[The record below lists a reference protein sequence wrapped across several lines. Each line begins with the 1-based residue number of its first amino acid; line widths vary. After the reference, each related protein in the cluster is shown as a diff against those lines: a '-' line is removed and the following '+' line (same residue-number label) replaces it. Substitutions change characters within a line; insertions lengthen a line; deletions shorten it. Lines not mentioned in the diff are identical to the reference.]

1 MANVRIK
8 DLSTDSALSA
18 GDYVVVDSAS
28 EGSRKFDLG
37 TELTSIKEDIENIS
51 GISDDVKNALL
62 AIAANVGYKDGD
74 GTEYYQALYDALYP
88 PAQTYTVTNT
98 LTGCTTNNSAVAVT
112 ENEPYSATITAST
125 GYKLTGATVAIT
137 MGGTDITATAYNN
150 GAISIASVT
159 GDLSIT
165 ITAVAVTLSSIS
177 AVYTQSGTVYDTD
190 SLDSLKTDLVVTATW
205 SDSTTTTLDSAEYT
219 LSGTLT
225 AGTSTIT
232 VTYEGKTTTFT
243 VTVTHNVTPL
253 YDWDFTES
261 LVDSIEGMT
270 ATLRGGS
277 TRTDEG
283 VVFNGTNQCA
293 ILTNSKVAIS
303 NKTVIIDIPS
313 GQLAASGSS
322 SHARLFS
329 SSNNSD
335 GNTSSSSA
343 CFVFQYNQG
352 WNVYTGSSW
361 GTKLN
366 SSTYPLTFF
375 DNKRLKLYIGSDMKV
390 KVSYASMDSDTFT
403 TIGTFTAAW
412 GSSYSSGYLVLGGY
426 NTNNTAPITF
436 SRVQIFDG
444 EV

>member
-1 MANVRIK
+1 MANIRIK

-37 TELTSIKEDIENIS
+37 TEIADIKEDIEQLD
-51 GISDDVKNALL
+51 GLSDDVKNALL

-190 SLDSLKTDLVVTATW
+190 TLDSLKTDLVVTATW
-205 SDSTTTTLDSAEYT
+205 SDASTSTVASADYT

-225 AGTSTIT
+225 AGTSTVT
-232 VTYEGKTTTFT
+232 VSYGGKTTTFT

-253 YDWDFTES
+253 YDWDFTQS
-261 LVDSIEGMT
+261 LVDSVSSMT
-270 ATLRGGS
+270 AVTKGGAS
-277 TRTDEG
+277 RDTDG
-283 VVFNGTNQCA
+283 VKFTGSSQCVV
-293 ILTNSKVAIS
+293 LTNEKVTIA
-303 NKTVIIDIPS
+303 NRTVIIDLPS
-313 GQLAASGSS
+313 AELVASGSN
-322 SHARLFS
+322 HARLFS

-335 GNTSSSSA
+335 GNTTSSTA
-343 CFVFQYNQG
+343 CFVYQYNQG
-352 WNVYTGSSW
+352 WNVYTGSAW

-366 SSTYPLTFF
+366 NTTYPMTFF
-375 DNKRLKLYIGSDMKV
+375 NNKRLKLYIGEDMKV
-390 KVSYASMDSDTFT
+390 TVSYANMGSDEFT
-403 TIGTFTAAW
+403 EIGTFAAAW

-426 NTNNTAPITF
+426 NQNYIAPITI
-436 SRVQIFDG
+436 SRVKIYEG